1 MKNVLSFL
9 IHAFPKACM
18 SVGMSLALLRLG
30 WYGRAVS
37 LQGPG
42 EEEESG
48 FKQLCNYFF
57 LINMLYFLEWA
68 SQMA

>member
-18 SVGMSLALLRLG
+18 TVGMSLALLSLG

-37 LQGPG
+37 LQGLG

-48 FKQLCNYFF
+48 FKQLCNFF
-57 LINMLYFLEWA
+57 F
-68 SQMA
+68 